1 MPIRENAV
9 DAPTGSKP
17 QRYLVTGGAGY
28 VGSHLVAELLKSG
41 SEVVV
46 LDDLRQGH
54 RAAVPSGVRLVVGNL
69 ANPDVISEAFSLGP
83 YAAIFHFAAL
93 SLVSD
98 SMLNPFRYFEENCIS
113 SLRLIEAACQY
124 GVKRLV
130 FSSTANLFGT
140 PIQMPITET
149 EVVAPGSPYGE
160 SKFFVERILAW
171 AERIHGLHS
180 ACLRYF
186 NAAGADPTGRLGEH
200 HNPET
205 HLIPLLIDAALGR
218 RPPVT
223 VFGTDYPTPD
233 GTCIRDYVHVSDLA
247 AAHIAVLPLLANGSV
262 AYNVGSGTGYSV
274 VETIAAVR
282 EVTGIDV
289 PVTLG
294 ARRPGD
300 PAVLVADAT
309 ALRRDTGWA
318 PKFSALTD
326 IVATAYRWRAAHPA
340 GYGTTAPAAPLADMA
355 HRSIFT
361 PADTQVPTGR
371 HTPVTSWAH
380 QTPAL

>member
-1 MPIRENAV
+1 MPIRKNSIDGFPGA
-9 DAPTGSKP
+9 KP

-28 VGSHLVAELLKSG
+28 VGSHLVAKLLEFDA
-41 SEVVV
+41 EVVV
-46 LDDLRQGH
+46 LDDLKQGH
-54 RAAVPSGVRLVVGNL
+54 RTAVPAGVRLVIGNL
-69 ANPDVISEAFSLGP
+69 ADPDAMRAAFSHGP

-93 SLVSD
+93 SVVSD
-98 SMLNPFRYFEENCIS
+98 SILNPFRYFEENCIS
-113 SLRLIEAACQY
+113 SLRLIEAACRH

-140 PIQMPITET
+140 PMKMPITEG
-149 EVVAPGSPYGE
+149 ELIAPGSPYGE

-186 NAAGADPTGRLGEH
+186 NAAGADPAGRLGEH
-200 HNPET
+200 HSPET

-274 VETIAAVR
+274 LEAMAAVR
-282 EVTGIDV
+282 SVTGVDV
-289 PVTLG
+289 PVQLG
-294 ARRPGD
+294 ARRAGD
-300 PAVLVADAT
+300 PAMLVADAA
-309 ALRRDTGWA
+309 ALRRDTGWT
-318 PKFSALTD
+318 PKLSDLVD
-326 IVATAYRWRAAHPA
+326 IVATAYRWRAAHPD
-340 GYGTTAPAAPLADMA
+340 GYGRTAHAAPLPDMA
-355 HRSIFT
+355 HGPMNAMRGH
-361 PADTQVPTGR
+361 P
-371 HTPVTSWAH
+371 PVTSGLH
-380 QTPAL
+380 RTPAS